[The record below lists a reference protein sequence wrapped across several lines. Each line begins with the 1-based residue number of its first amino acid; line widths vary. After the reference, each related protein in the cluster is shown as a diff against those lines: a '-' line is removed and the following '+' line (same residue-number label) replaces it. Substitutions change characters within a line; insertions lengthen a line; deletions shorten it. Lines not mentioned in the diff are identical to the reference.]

1 MGNINLKILINNFK
15 KLPCMVKAIILA
27 GCSLLLTLIYSKMK
41 ELNLRTE
48 CLVIIILLFITLFF
62 FLKNIIKSFIQETK
76 KAVKDTKRAIEETKN
91 LIKGEK
97 R

>member
-1 MGNINLKILINNFK
+1 MENINLKTLIVEFK
-15 KLPCMVKAIILA
+15 KLPCSVKAIIQA
-27 GCSLLLTLIYSKMK
+27 VCSLVLTILYSKMK
-41 ELNLRTE
+41 ELGLEAE
-48 CLVIIILLFITLFF
+48 CVVLLILLLITLFL